1 MALKV
6 ELKPHEKIIVGS
18 CVITNTDQ
26 RAKFLIEGER
36 LPVLREKDI
45 LTPDTADTPAKLM
58 HLDHR
63 LGSLEKGK
71 DADFVVLSGDPFSVH
86 TRVLQTF
93 VEGKKVFDLDDPKDR
108 VTYFDVGRGW
118 FDEKDLPR
126 VYHVHVLMRVRQL
139 IGRPCRAMR

>member
-45 LTPDTADTPAKLM
+45 LTPATADTPSKLIYLAVQLM
-58 HLDHR
+58 YISEHPQDQHEIYFDLMRD
-63 LGSLEKGK
+63 LLLVMPSAAPMV
-71 DADFVVLSGDPFSVH
+71 ADINNHILSGDYYKALKES
-86 TRVLQTF
+86 
-93 VEGKKVFDLDDPKDR
+93 KKLIACEKQLLDSA
-108 VTYFDVGRGW
+108 
-118 FDEKDLPR
+118 
-126 VYHVHVLMRVRQL
+126 
-139 IGRPCRAMR
+139 RAAAAAPGLSTAA

>member
-45 LTPDTADTPAKLM
+45 LTPATADTPIAISRHPIAPM
-58 HLDHR
+58 RRPPRHPR
-63 LGSLEKGK
+63 
-71 DADFVVLSGDPFSVH
+71 AD
-86 TRVLQTF
+86 
-93 VEGKKVFDLDDPKDR
+93 
-108 VTYFDVGRGW
+108 RG
-118 FDEKDLPR
+118 
-126 VYHVHVLMRVRQL
+126 
-139 IGRPCRAMR
+139 